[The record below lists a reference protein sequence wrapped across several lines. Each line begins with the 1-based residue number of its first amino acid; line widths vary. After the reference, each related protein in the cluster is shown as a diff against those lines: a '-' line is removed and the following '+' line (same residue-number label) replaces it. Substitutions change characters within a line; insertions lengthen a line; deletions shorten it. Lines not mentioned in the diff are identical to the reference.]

1 MPHGV
6 PVPDEGPS
14 GRSSV
19 DALRQYALSPLFIG
33 LITALCLVVRAL
45 RTYAQVD
52 PRYPFVG
59 FNLLLAWIPLV
70 LAYGLAWSA
79 RRRFTWPLLL
89 PLAGLW
95 IVFLP
100 NAPYLVTDLVHLRD
114 GVNGPNLVLLSLLA
128 ITGLLIGV
136 KAVQL
141 VQGAIE
147 RLFGSTAALRAVQLI
162 ALLTACGVYLGRV
175 VRWNSWTAIRHPH
188 VLVHAIIRS
197 PSDPDRLLAAL
208 FGTAIFALG
217 FYVAYSLLARP
228 RPTALPVRG
237 EAAR

>member
-1 MPHGV
+1 M
-6 PVPDEGPS
+6 
-14 GRSSV
+14 
-19 DALRQYALSPLFIG
+19 
-33 LITALCLVVRAL
+33 
-45 RTYAQVD
+45 
-52 PRYPFVG
+52 
-59 FNLLLAWIPLV
+59 
-70 LAYGLAWSA
+70 
-79 RRRFTWPLLL
+79 
-89 PLAGLW
+89 
-95 IVFLP
+95 
-100 NAPYLVTDLVHLRD
+100 TDLVHLRD

-147 RLFGSTAALRAVQLI
+147 RLFGTTAGRRAVQLI
-162 ALLTACGVYLGRV
+162 ALLAACGVYLGRV

-208 FGTAIFALG
+208 FGTAIFAIG

-237 EAAR
+237 EVAR